1 MIVVV
6 GSINL
11 DLIVNVER
19 LPAPGET
26 VLGATFATAPGGK
39 GANQALAAR
48 RAGASVRMVGAVGD
62 DAFAEEALALLD
74 EAEVD
79 LSTVKKTDTTTGT
92 AHILVAAD
100 GENVIA
106 VVPAANALVLPDDL
120 ADGLFS
126 NGDHVLLQQEIPVE
140 TVSATL
146 GAARAAG
153 AVSVLNTAPFQATTA
168 PLLPRADYV
177 VANETEFDLYADA
190 LGIDAGDR
198 EIRMRAFVEKTG
210 GVLIVTLGGEGVLA
224 VTPDEAFKVPALQ
237 ITPVD
242 TVGAGDTFCG
252 YLAAGLDAGL
262 SLADAL
268 RKAAAAGSLACLN
281 PGAQPAIPMA
291 DDVDEA
297 LNSEGG

>member
-26 VLGATFATAPGGK
+26 VLGSTFTTAPGGK

-48 RAGASVRMVGAVGD
+48 RAGASVRMVGAVGG
-62 DAFAEEALALLD
+62 DAFAEEALALLN

-106 VVPAANALVLPDDL
+106 VVPAANALVLPNDL
-120 ADGLFS
+120 GDGLFS

-140 TVSATL
+140 TASATL

-168 PLLPRADYV
+168 PLLPRADYI

-210 GVLIVTLGGEGVLA
+210 GVLIVTLGGDGVLA
-224 VTPDEAFKVPALQ
+224 VTPDEAFKVPAQQ

-268 RKAAAAGSLACLN
+268 RKAATAGSLACLK

-291 DDVDEA
+291 ADVDEA
-297 LNSEGG
+297 LNSESN